1 MTEFSDRDIAL
12 MPSWTELRE
21 AKGISLA
28 DIAQRTNI
36 RESKLKA
43 IESHDFAALGTETF
57 ALGYIRLYAKALGE
71 DSDVFVQVYKDAVV
85 SGFPVKDEGQKAEST
100 GGKGVDYENTP
111 SALLIAVRKINVL
124 YLSVGVIVV
133 WILAMIIL
141 PGGEQDETGA
151 SVGEPSM
158 QADVP
163 AIEQRDTGSGQAPDS
178 ANLDVSAE
186 PQNSAPREPDTSSDG
201 SVLSEGA
208 LDEIEAAASE
218 ESGVQPQ
225 AIVETETLV
234 DDAGSVNEDVVAD
247 GDDILVFSFSDD
259 CWLEISDASGR
270 VLIAELQEKGDNQ
283 RVFGQAPFE
292 VMLGNARVAT
302 LTLNGEVVSIEPRP
316 GRKTLRFTV
325 PR

>member
-12 MPSWTELRE
+12 MPNWTELRE

-28 DIAQRTNI
+28 DIVQRTNI

-57 ALGYIRLYAKALGE
+57 ALGYIRSYAKALGE
-71 DSDVFVQVYKDAVV
+71 DSDVFVQVYKDAVT
-85 SGFPVKDEGQKAEST
+85 SGFAVKDEGQKAESA
-100 GGKGVDYENTP
+100 GGKGVDYEHAP
-111 SALLIAVRKINVL
+111 SALLMAVRKINVL

-133 WILAMIIL
+133 WILAMLIL
-141 PGGEQDETGA
+141 PGGEQGETNAPAG
-151 SVGEPSM
+151 GESI
-158 QADVP
+158 QAEAPVT
-163 AIEQRDTGSGQAPDS
+163 EQKDPGSDQLSDN

-186 PQNSAPREPDTSSDG
+186 SQNSAPSPTDG
-201 SVLSEGA
+201 EVLSEGA
-208 LDEIEAAASE
+208 LDGVEAAASE
-218 ESGVQPQ
+218 ESGIEPQ
-225 AIVETETLV
+225 ATAETEARV
-234 DDAGSVNEDVVAD
+234 DDDGRVNEDVVAG